1 MKEYFE
7 MNVSDRDIMYIDYE
21 HSAEFLLAI
30 EAMQKRFEKLNDS
43 LKISRLTGE
52 QFAETAKVLFRENF
66 QQFERLTAVQ
76 LAKYCELACGN
87 KEFPKRLEWPN
98 ADVIVD
104 TRFVTNDEWK
114 MMRHVGIGGSDAAVV
129 LGVSPYKT
137 ARRLYYEKIAQPEL
151 IKPDETKKQLIFDRG
166 HYVEPAVIKAFCDAS
181 GATVIPEYRM
191 FRSREYPMLTANI
204 DAIVK
209 LADGSL
215 AVFEAKTTVPGNW
228 QAWAYDAVPLQYVPQ
243 PRQYAGVLNDPR
255 IKKAYIGVLFTHDL
269 EAGGFYG
276 GSDYREEDAK
286 FREISIDP
294 AEIKEQFEAESEWW
308 NDHILGAEIPE
319 RTQNGEQEME
329 TQMVYEFHSV
339 DNGTKVALPSESEN
353 ILKKY
358 LDIAEEKSRLKSQMD
373 ALDADLDNV
382 KVALREVMGTA
393 ETGTLETADGRIYTV
408 TDKETAGRKTIDSK
422 KLKIALPD
430 VYDRFMK
437 VGESTIRTTVKVS
450 GKKEI

>member
-7 MNVSDRDIMYIDYE
+7 MNVSDQDIMYIDPE
-21 HSAEFLLAI
+21 QSTEFLLAI
-30 EAMQKRFEKLNDS
+30 EAMQKRFDKLNSS
-43 LKISRLTGE
+43 LQMSHLTGE
-52 QFAETAKVLFRENF
+52 QFAETAKILFRENPE
-66 QQFERLTAVQ
+66 QFDALTAEQ
-76 LAKYCELACGN
+76 LAKYCELACGE
-87 KEFPKRLEWPN
+87 KTYPKRLEWPN
-98 ADVIVD
+98 AGVVCD

-114 MMRHVGIGGSDAAVV
+114 MLRHVGIGGSDAAVV

-151 IKPDETKKQLIFDRG
+151 VKEDETAKQLIFDRG
-166 HYVEPAVIKAFCDAS
+166 HYVEPAVIKAFCSAS
-181 GATVIPEYRM
+181 GAVVVPEYRM
-191 FRSREYPMLTANI
+191 FRSLEYPMLTANI

-209 LADGSL
+209 MPDGSL

-228 QAWAYDAVPLQYVPQ
+228 QAWAYDAVPPQYVPQ
-243 PRQYAGVLNDPR
+243 PRQYVGVLSDPR

-286 FREISIDP
+286 FREISIGP
-294 AEIKEQFEAESEWW
+294 EEIKAQFDAESKWW
-308 NDHILGAEIPE
+308 DEHILGAEIPD
-319 RTQNGEQEME
+319 RSQNGEQELE
-329 TQMVYEFHSV
+329 TQSVYEFHSV
-339 DNGTKVALPSESEN
+339 DKGKAVELPSETEG
-353 ILKKY
+353 ILRKY
-358 LDIAEEKSRLKSQMD
+358 LDITEQKSCLKTQMD
-373 ALDADLDNV
+373 TLDKDLDNL
-382 KVALREVMGTA
+382 KVALREAMGTA

-408 TDKETAGRKTIDSK
+408 TDKETAGRKTSDSK

-437 VGESTIRTTVKVS
+437 AGDSTIRTTVKIT